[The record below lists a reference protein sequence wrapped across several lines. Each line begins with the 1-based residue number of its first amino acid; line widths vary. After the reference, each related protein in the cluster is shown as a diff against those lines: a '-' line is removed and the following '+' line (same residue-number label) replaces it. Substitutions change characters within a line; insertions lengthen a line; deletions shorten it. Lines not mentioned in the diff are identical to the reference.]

1 MPELPTYKSVDAWES
16 LVSEMQDEGVV
27 TQVIRP
33 AAIVPEE
40 AARAILMQ
48 LALRDVTLGGVW
60 EAEPALW
67 RRYGGPGQDESG
79 AERPEL
85 AGTLQIAYGVP
96 TRYEITIYR
105 ATVTSE
111 GQRLGWTVE
120 SLCDEALSHGDLSL
134 ATCPRAD
141 LAAPPPPLR
150 SGG

>member
-1 MPELPTYKSVDAWES
+1 MDAWES

-27 TQVIRP
+27 TEVIRP

-67 RRYGGPGQDESG
+67 RRFGGPGEEASG
-79 AERPEL
+79 GERPEL

-105 ATVTSE
+105 ATVTSA

-120 SLCDEALSHGDLSL
+120 SLCDEALSHGELSL
-134 ATCPRAD
+134 ATCPRVD
-141 LAAPPPPLR
+141 LAAPPPPMR
-150 SGG
+150 S

>member
-1 MPELPTYKSVDAWES
+1 
-16 LVSEMQDEGVV
+16 MQDEGVV
-27 TQVIRP
+27 TEVIRP

-67 RRYGGPGQDESG
+67 RRYGAPGQDESALDASG
-79 AERPEL
+79 GERPDL
-85 AGTLQIAYGVP
+85 AGTIQIAYGVP

-105 ATVTSE
+105 ATVTSA

-120 SLCDEALSHGDLSL
+120 SLCDEALAHGDLSL
-134 ATCPRAD
+134 ATCPRAE
-141 LAAPPPPLR
+141 LAAPPPLR
-150 SGG
+150 AGS